1 MLGMISSNSYFLEIN
16 CIIIAFCKFV
26 HSIIKDMFL
35 VTTHFTEDRVMS
47 IKVWDLGSALSLL
60 NVDGSCECLII
71 DSIFQQKLLSHS
83 IKYDLKKWRLCADEF
98 QILLLCDDES
108 SYEGDHLIA
117 PKLFLIADLLNE
129 CID

>member
-60 NVDGSCECLII
+60 NVDGSCECLIV
-71 DSIFQQKLLSHS
+71 DSIFQHKLH
-83 IKYDLKKWRLCADEF
+83 DG
-98 QILLLCDDES
+98 LL
-108 SYEGDHLIA
+108 
-117 PKLFLIADLLNE
+117 
-129 CID
+129 